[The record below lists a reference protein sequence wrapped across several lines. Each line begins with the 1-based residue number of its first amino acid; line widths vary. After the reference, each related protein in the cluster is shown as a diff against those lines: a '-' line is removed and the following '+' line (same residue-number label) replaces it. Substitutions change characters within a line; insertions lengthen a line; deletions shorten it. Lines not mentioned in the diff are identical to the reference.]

1 MEAQYDRRNHQAALQ
16 RHTRPILAEAKALQK
31 GTPEERAAKT
41 APQMAPAASIVPLPG
56 SRPPLSDDGPSVLEF
71 LHALKA
77 RIVQEFAAGRNV
89 DQIFSDLEDSA
100 RRWQAALGRFAER
113 RGDCEA

>member
-1 MEAQYDRRNHQAALQ
+1 MTAEIIKLPYSVTRGPYSRKPRRSKN
-16 RHTRPILAEAKALQK
+16 

-41 APQMAPAASIVPLPG
+41 APQVAPAASIVPLPG
-56 SRPPLSDDGPSVLEF
+56 SRPPLSDEGPSVLEF

-100 RRWQAALGRFAER
+100 RRWQAALERFAER